1 MKKSELLFATTATI
15 ATLLMVGCGST
26 QPEEPQ
32 TTSTEETQVTTTEN
46 QPQAEE
52 TQASTEQSQE
62 PPAPTTLGT
71 PEVKDGVLRA
81 GEDCA
86 EVYFE
91 WATIEGADGY
101 EVSVA
106 NKYFAEKDYR
116 ESETVETTEAYY
128 VDGAQDYFDFQIKV
142 RAFAGTGSD
151 RTYGEWSSFA
161 EGSVYEKKTLTSGGP
176 LGELSITVPE
186 SWTCEVSSVGDDKLV
201 ADAYGFILAPDSAD
215 EGHIE
220 VFCSEN
226 FGVCGTG
233 LKSEETELAG
243 LKAHVGTYDDHEH
256 WDFII
261 IGEDKIQMIAQ
272 TVGCDSWFGSQFE
285 EAQAV
290 LDTLKL
296 DTSKTEG

>member
-1 MKKSELLFATTATI
+1 
-15 ATLLMVGCGST
+15 MVGCGST
-26 QPEEPQ
+26 QPQEPQ
-32 TTSTEETQVTTTEN
+32 TTATAET
-46 QPQAEE
+46 
-52 TQASTEQSQE
+52 
-62 PPAPTTLGT
+62 PAPTTLGV
-71 PEVKDGVLRA
+71 PEVKDGVSRA

-91 WATIEGADGY
+91 WAPIEGADGY

-116 ESETVETTEAYY
+116 EPENVETTEANY

-142 RAFAGTGSD
+142 RAFAGAGGD

-186 SWTCEVSSVGDDKLV
+186 SWTCEVSKVGDDKLV

-233 LKSEETELAG
+233 LKSEEIELAG
-243 LKAHVGTYDDHEH
+243 LKAHVGTYDEHEH

-261 IGEDKIQMIAQ
+261 IGEDQPQIIAQ